1 MNKVRTDVNLANYT
15 VTPDPGA
22 ASFNNTL
29 TGWTVGGGVEY
40 MLNPNWTVKAEY
52 LHFDLGNVNNTWND
66 IQVTHGDLTIDTVKL
81 GVNYIWN
88 RGYAPLK

>member
-1 MNKVRTDVNLANYT
+1 
-15 VTPDPGA
+15 
-22 ASFNNTL
+22 
-29 TGWTVGGGVEY
+29 

-52 LHFDLGNVNNTWND
+52 LHFDFANCDNTWND
-66 IQVTHGDLTIDTVKL
+66 DKINYLKLTRGDLTIDTVKL